1 MGVEQELVVVVVPQ
15 VFCGIFPLH
24 LHERCALAILD
35 IELLIDYSDLIV
47 LHPLITLTIIVKPM
61 VQRMFAT
68 YSYCLAI
75 PSFFFSIIQS
85 ADQSVHLR
93 TLPKV

>member
-1 MGVEQELVVVVVPQ
+1 MGVEQELVVVVVSQ
-15 VFCGIFPLH
+15 VFWIFPLQ
-24 LHERCALAILD
+24 LHVRCALTILD

-85 ADQSVHLR
+85 ADQSVRHR